1 MKKIKSGVY
10 FVKREDLED
19 FLDSVEY
26 SGGFLIRPRKEFL
39 AEMFSNSRNENEFVL
54 NFSESIRTSYWSCA
68 DFSHYE
74 DWSEWSWSDDVKY
87 KEFYSREYEG
97 PQKEAFLKLMKN
109 NPNSIFAKDKIEE
122 IVSEYIVGD
131 DFKSTTYAVA
141 TVNIRNA
148 TTSEEISTVLN
159 QLISGGV

>member
-1 MKKIKSGVY
+1 MKKLKPGVY

-26 SGGFLIRPRKEFL
+26 SGGSLPSLREEFL
-39 AEMFSNSRNENEFVL
+39 DDILSYSRDEFVF
-54 NFSESIRTSYWSCA
+54 NFSEHFRTFYRFNA

-74 DWSEWSWSDDVKY
+74 DWSDWTYSDNVEY
-87 KEFYSREYEG
+87 KEFYSREYNE
-97 PQKEAFLKLMKN
+97 PQKEEFLKLMKD

-122 IVSEYIVGD
+122 IVSGYIVGD

-159 QLISGGV
+159 QLISGRI